1 MRLERLVLPR
11 SAAFG
16 KAMWSCNTEP
26 LWQHSASKS
35 HASGCHSPMLR
46 RLTACLRQ
54 QAAYGAAHSQARS
67 TGRSGAGNSN
77 CRAWCC
83 ASADSGSPLG
93 SRKHEPAAALQAGTP
108 QRACFS
114 CAARSPCCCTGP
126 IAKVMDS
133 PPWTR
138 TGATASAAPAA
149 AQQGRKDLTKVFE
162 PAENEQRLY
171 DWCLAC
177 PVAGASIAP

>member
-1 MRLERLVLPR
+1 MRLERLVFPR
-11 SAAFG
+11 SAALG
-16 KAMWSCNTEP
+16 KAMWSCNTEA

-46 RLTACLRQ
+46 RLTACLRK
-54 QAAYGAAHSQARS
+54 QAAYGAAHSQARL

-83 ASADSGSPLG
+83 ASADSGSPIG
-93 SRKHEPAAALQAGTP
+93 SRKHKSAAALRAGTP
-108 QRACFS
+108 HRALS
-114 CAARSPCCCTGP
+114 YAARSPFRCTGP
-126 IAKVMDS
+126 TLKVMDS
-133 PPWTR
+133 PPWTC

-149 AQQGRKDLTKVFE
+149 AQQSRKELTKVFE

-171 DWCLAC
+171 DW
-177 PVAGASIAP
+177 